1 MLNSSKVGYL
11 LAAIIISAIVYCPI
25 DSSAQIS
32 DKEIV
37 SITDTTQF
45 QPNSKAG
52 WGIML
57 GFVKGDGADSAKL
70 ELVLYNE
77 ELVNLK
83 ENQLVGRIS
92 SKQLL
97 PARTRVCQA
106 NMGQHQFELM
116 VEKNG
121 SVWLRLI
128 DGPDLQAGKKILP
141 ITVLYK
147 L

>member
-1 MLNSSKVGYL
+1 MFNSFKVGYL
-11 LAAIIISAIVYCPI
+11 LAAFIIYAIVFCPI

-32 DKEIV
+32 DMEIV
-37 SITDTTQF
+37 SKTDTTKF
-45 QPNSKAG
+45 RPNSKAG

-57 GFVKGDGADSAKL
+57 GFVKGDGADSARL

-77 ELVNLK
+77 ELVNFK
-83 ENQLVGRIS
+83 EKQLVGRIN

-106 NMGQHQFELM
+106 NLGQHQFELSI
-116 VEKNG
+116 EKNG

-128 DGPDLQAGKKILP
+128 AGPDLQAGKKILP
-141 ITVLYK
+141 ITVFYK